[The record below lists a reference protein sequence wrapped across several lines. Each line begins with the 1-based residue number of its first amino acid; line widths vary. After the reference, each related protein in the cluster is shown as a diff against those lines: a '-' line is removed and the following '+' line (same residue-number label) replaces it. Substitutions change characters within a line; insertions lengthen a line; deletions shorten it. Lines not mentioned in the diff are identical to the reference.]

1 MRKVP
6 DLADRGRQ
14 ECINLTYKDARLM
27 KSSQSIV
34 PGYNA
39 QAMASPSEPDAGAR
53 GMLVTAV
60 DVVDEPMLEQSEETT
75 GARAP
80 VTLADAGYHSGIAL
94 DECARR
100 GQRVV
105 VPDPQQKLL

>member
-1 MRKVP
+1 MREVP

-75 GARAP
+75 GP
-80 VTLADAGYHSGIAL
+80 G
-94 DECARR
+94 RR
-100 GQRVV
+100 
-105 VPDPQQKLL
+105 